1 MPKMEMQPKLP
12 SHKDEPTGWFISYG
26 MMVGVFGGDAV
37 YLCALLWEVM
47 EGVGLDCG
55 NMEVN

>member
-1 MPKMEMQPKLP
+1 MEMQPKLP